1 MKRAV
6 GIIGSFVVAV
16 LCLAGLCWVADK
28 APTRE
33 LLFLFLLLFTT
44 LFISATAF
52 LVQLVQLI

>member
-1 MKRAV
+1 MRQAL
-6 GIIGSFVVAV
+6 GIIGSFVVAI
-16 LCLAGLCWVADK
+16 LCLATLCWIGGK

-33 LLFLFLLLFTT
+33 LLFLFLVAFTT